1 MSGLDKFIGKWSL
14 IPEKCDYELDQPPQ
28 RGTYEI
34 VVDGERVT
42 FLMDWIDSVGEHKT
56 MSFSEICDGQLHP
69 YEAPG
74 PIDQISLTLV
84 DEVSLSSMAKAGDV
98 VVMNATRELLSEKLM
113 KVTMSG
119 PLPDGGDYRNIALYE
134 K

>member
-1 MSGLDKFIGKWSL
+1 MSRLEKFLGNWSL
-14 IPEKCDYELDQPPQ
+14 IPEKSDYGLGQPPQ
-28 RGTYEI
+28 QGTYEI
-34 VVDGERVT
+34 VADGKKVT
-42 FLMDWIDSVGEHKT
+42 FLMDWIDHEGEHKT

-74 PIDQISLTLV
+74 PVDQISLTLV
-84 DEVSLSSMAKAGDV
+84 DEANLNSLAKNGDV

-119 PLPDGGDYRNIALYE
+119 PLPDGGDYRNIAFYE